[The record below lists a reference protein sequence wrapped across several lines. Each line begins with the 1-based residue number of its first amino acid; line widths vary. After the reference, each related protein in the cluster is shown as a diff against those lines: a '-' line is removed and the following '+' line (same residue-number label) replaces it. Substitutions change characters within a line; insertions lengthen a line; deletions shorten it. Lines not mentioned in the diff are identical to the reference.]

1 MYFYI
6 YLKVYNFEHFVFN
19 KTSRTTYISLVWY
32 EYGSGSHVVLMM
44 YCFAVMLDEKRLGA
58 GVRPTFHNH
67 PEERVIANVDHI
79 NAHHVYRHNND
90 AEEQTQQTARTT
102 NDQSTVRQ
110 LPPPPL
116 TRDYDVIE

>member
-1 MYFYI
+1 MLY
-6 YLKVYNFEHFVFN
+6 
-19 KTSRTTYISLVWY
+19 SLRGGCSDV
-32 EYGSGSHVVLMM
+32 S
-44 YCFAVMLDEKRLGA
+44 VMLDEKRLGA

-102 NDQSTVRQ
+102 NDQSTVRKRETTFYLYHGQ
-110 LPPPPL
+110 KIPQGFCAF
-116 TRDYDVIE
+116 D